1 MNGAKLSTS
10 SQSGIVR
17 QVFLGLSV
25 GLLSVSAGFAQV
37 GGKVSGRA
45 TDKSG
50 AIVPGVHVT
59 ARNTRTSVVSATQT
73 DTSGYYSLQLPSG
86 DYVISGSA
94 TGFATFEQQNV
105 SVTIGGD
112 VGLDFHLQVAATTT
126 TVEVKGDASAELLT
140 PNSSVV
146 QTTVDNGLVTAIPVE
161 VSGAMR
167 NAYSFLKLEP
177 GYNGYSLNGGAPQT
191 QPVTVDGADVSP
203 VGFGTGVG
211 TPPFAA
217 GVPSFAVQEFQ
228 VVGDSAD
235 AGIGRT
241 STGAVTYALKS
252 GTNQFHGSAFDYNRN
267 TVYDAKNYFAASR
280 GVDRQ
285 NEFGFDLGGPI
296 KRDKTFFY
304 GYYDGFRYSLTTTG
318 VAFSLLTPAMKAG
331 DFTAAGLP
339 AIYDPAT
346 TVSNASGGFSRQQF
360 SCNGVLNVICPS
372 RISHVSAFYA
382 SLYPNP
388 TLPGI
393 TNNYIGTTVTQNN
406 SDQFLVKVDHS
417 FNPSSRLSA
426 SYNWNNNPQ
435 LSSCGFGVALCGGT
449 PASNHGD
456 RAIANW
462 NLTLSPNKVNHVILA
477 LTFEDYF
484 QHKGGQNSFSSGDNL
499 NAMAGLGF
507 VNQTGGAAINAGGYY
522 LGTGSSINK
531 DSHTNGRFGDDFTWV
546 HGSHES
552 QFGVSILRYYTIGSQ
567 GGFHPP
573 PFGTFTFAPLESGL
587 PGTAN
592 TGYAVASFLLGE
604 VDSAGYG
611 QNPEQAMVM
620 PYYGLFAQDKWKI
633 RSNLTLT
640 YGLRWEY
647 SSPITH
653 RNNFISNFD
662 PSLPNTGAG
671 NIPGALVFAGFGP
684 GRAGKRQFAEA
695 WYGGIGPR
703 VGLSYAWKPSTV
715 IRAAYGI
722 MYDSNSQPAI
732 VLNSQGYY
740 ANTTKTSLNGGVT
753 SAFNWN
759 GGFPAIPLG
768 PDFDPTFAN
777 GGSTSWMPPYGAREP
792 MVENYNVGVQ
802 QKLWGGVVLDA
813 SYVGTQSHHMGISPF
828 NSSVGLN
835 LNQLNPKYLA
845 LGTVLQSNVG
855 SAQANAAGITAP
867 YAGFVGTVAQ
877 ALRPYPQYQQIIFTD
892 DPVGNQ
898 HYNALQMKAQKTLS
912 GGLSMILAYTYEK
925 NITDVNGVGAQNYY
939 NLHAEKA
946 VASYDIPQSLVGAY
960 TYDLPI
966 GKGKLLGFNN
976 SLANKLFGG
985 WTTSGAITFQ
995 SGKPIAVVTEL
1006 SLAGVGAILPN
1017 VVAGQPLYGP
1027 QDSRGSFNPRVN
1039 TYINASAFT
1048 SPAPFTFGNAPR
1060 YFDSLRTFGLKDWD
1074 ASLQKKFPITERL
1087 SFGFKG
1093 EFFNVLNTVNFGTPN
1108 ADIQSAAFGK
1118 ITSINGNPRNGQVSG
1133 TLTW

>member
-1 MNGAKLSTS
+1 MCCLKTRYGSICRILFVLT
-10 SQSGIVR
+10 
-17 QVFLGLSV
+17 V
-25 GLLSVSAGFAQV
+25 GFLSVSAGFAQGV
-37 GGKVSGRA
+37 GGKISGRA
-45 TDKSG
+45 TDPSG
-50 AIVPGVHVT
+50 AIVPGVHVSAQNAKT
-59 ARNTRTSVVSATQT
+59 NVVSATET
-73 DTSGYYSLQLPSG
+73 DTSGYYLLQLPSG
-86 DYVISGSA
+86 DYVVSVSA
-94 TGFATFEQQNV
+94 TGFATLVQQNV

-112 VGLDFHLQVAATTT
+112 VGLDFHLQVTTTTT
-126 TVEVKGDASAELLT
+126 TVEVKGDASAELIT

-146 QTTVDNGLVTAIPVE
+146 QTTVDSSLVTAVPVE

-167 NAYSFLKLEP
+167 NASSFLKLEP
-177 GYNGYSLNGGAPQT
+177 GYNGASLNGGAPQT

-217 GVPSFAVQEFQ
+217 AIPSFAVQEFQ
-228 VVGDSAD
+228 VIGDSPD
-235 AGIGRT
+235 ANIGRT

-252 GTNQFHGSAFDYNRN
+252 GTNQLHGGIFVYNRN
-267 TVYDAKNYFAASR
+267 TIYDAKNYFAATR
-280 GVDRQ
+280 GVNRQ
-285 NEFGFDLGGPI
+285 NEFGFDIGGPI

-304 GYYDGFRYSLTTTG
+304 GYYDGFRYTNTTTG
-318 VAFSLLTPAMKAG
+318 VFYSLLTPAMKAG
-331 DFTAAGLP
+331 DFTAAGIP

-346 TVSNASGGFSRQQF
+346 TAPNGSGGFSRQQF
-360 SCNGVLNVICPS
+360 SCNGVLNVICPN
-372 RISHVSAFYA
+372 RISSVSRFYA

-393 TNNYIGTTVTQNN
+393 TNNYKGSTISVNN

-417 FNPSSRLSA
+417 FSPNSRLSA

-456 RAIANW
+456 RAIVNW
-462 NLTLSPNKVNHVILA
+462 NLTISSNKVNHVILA

-484 QHKGGQNSFSSGDNL
+484 QHKGGQNSFTSGDNL

-531 DSHTNGRFGDDFTWV
+531 DSHTNGRFGDDFTWI
-546 HGSHES
+546 HGSHET

-573 PFGTFTFAPLESGL
+573 PFGTFNFSPLESGL
-587 PGTAN
+587 PGNAA
-592 TGYAVASFLLGE
+592 TGYAAASFLLGQ
-604 VDSAGYG
+604 VDSAGFG

-620 PYYGLFAQDKWKI
+620 PYYGLYAQDKWKI
-633 RSNLTLT
+633 HSNLTLT

-647 SSPITH
+647 SSPVTH

-662 PSLPNTGAG
+662 PTLPNPGAA
-671 NIPGALVFAGFGP
+671 NFHGALVFAGSGP
-684 GRAGKRQFAEA
+684 GQAGRRQFADA
-695 WYGGIGPR
+695 WYGGFGPR
-703 VGLSYAWKPSTV
+703 VGLSYALKPGTV

-722 MYDSNSQPAI
+722 NYDTNSQPAI
-732 VLNSQGYY
+732 TLNSQGYY
-740 ANTTKTSLNGGVT
+740 ANTTINSPSAGVAP
-753 SAFNWN
+753 AFNWN
-759 GGFPAIPLG
+759 SGFPAIPLG

-777 GGSTSWMPPYGAREP
+777 GGSTSWMPPNGAREP
-792 MVENYNVGVQ
+792 AVENYNVGVQ
-802 QKLWGGVVLDA
+802 QRLWGGVVLDA

-835 LNQLNPKYLA
+835 LNQLDPKYLA

-855 SAQANAAGITAP
+855 SAQANAAGITVP
-867 YAGFVGTVAQ
+867 YVGFVGTVAQ
-877 ALRPYPQYQQIIFTD
+877 ALRPYPQYQSITFTD
-892 DPVGNQ
+892 DPVGNE
-898 HYNALQMKAQKTLS
+898 HYNALQIKAQKTLNS
-912 GGLSMILAYTYEK
+912 GVSVLLAYTYEK

-939 NLHAEKA
+939 NLKAEKA
-946 VASYDIPQSLVGAY
+946 VASYDTPQSLVATY

-966 GKGKLLGFNN
+966 GKGTLLGFNN
-976 SLANKLFGG
+976 ALVNKLLGG
-985 WTTSGAITFQ
+985 WTTSGLVTLQ
-995 SGKPIAVVTEL
+995 SGKPIAVTTEL
-1006 SLAGVGAILPN
+1006 SLPAIGALLPN

-1027 QDSRGSFNPRVN
+1027 HASRGLFNPSVDK
-1039 TYINASAFT
+1039 YINASAFA

-1060 YFDSLRTFGLKDWD
+1060 YFDSLRAFGLRDWD
-1074 ASLQKKFPITERL
+1074 VALQKRFPITERVGISL
-1087 SFGFKG
+1087 KG
-1093 EFFNVLNTVNFGTPN
+1093 EFFNVLNVVNFGAPN

-1133 TLTW
+1133 TLSW